1 MPWGEFHYLNTAYC
15 PLGVSQVEFLNLLV
29 ILVTACIVLRKPQ
42 KERLAFGLLVFSV
55 LFMVFLFSVATRT
68 GLLPGVNY

>member
-1 MPWGEFHYLNTAYC
+1 M
-15 PLGVSQVEFLNLLV
+15 EFLNLVV
-29 ILVTACIVLRKPQ
+29 ILVTAWLVLRKPQ

-55 LFMVFLFSVATRT
+55 LLMVFLFSWGTRT